1 MNEKIKTL
9 TPDEY
14 LDLIIS
20 YLKDNNKYEESFDG
34 LLSMIYEA
42 YSTFYKAKETIARE
56 GLTLINSMGKPVANP
71 LIKVE
76 SDAMKNVFKAIS
88 ELGISPTQLLK
99 NKKLASKSNDD
110 DNDDAASLIEALT
123 N

>member
-1 MNEKIKTL
+1 
-9 TPDEY
+9 
-14 LDLIIS
+14 
-20 YLKDNNKYEESFDG
+20 
-34 LLSMIYEA
+34 MIYEA